1 MKKSFFGQHIASKI
15 VISALAGNLRRNRNN
30 KKPLVMSFHGSTG
43 SGKNFLSDLIAK
55 HMFNSKK
62 VKDIRYHVIHGR
74 SKFPEQL
81 KINYYKVSRDVVK
94 Y

>member
-15 VISALAGNLRRNRNN
+15 VVSALAGNLHRSRKN

-55 HMFNSKK
+55 HMFKSKK
-62 VKDIRYHVIHGR
+62 VKELRYYVIHGR
-74 SKFPEQL
+74 SKFPLQS
-81 KINYYKVSRDVVK
+81 KMNDYKVSREVVK
-94 Y
+94 